1 MIVEFIKKFLVK
13 GVTKIILICISSFQI
28 GINPGL
34 YAAFKG
40 HHYAGPG
47 NHFCKYIKILY
58 TGVSNDE

>member
-1 MIVEFIKKFLVK
+1 MFPHIDLIVEFIVRNFQRRLDI
-13 GVTKIILICISSFQI
+13 TKILIYISSFQI

-47 NHFCKYIKILY
+47 NHFCKYIKIL
-58 TGVSNDE
+58 